1 MKSNWEKRDPSLT
14 ARMVLSFAVLTLLY
28 LAFLSFISFYF
39 GLGILPMA
47 IIAGLMIMSQWYFS
61 DRIVL
66 WSTGA
71 KIVSKEEY
79 PELHAIVENLVS
91 RANLPKPRIAVIKT
105 DMPNAFA
112 TGKGPRSSVVTVTTG
127 LMRILE
133 KEELEGVIGHELSH
147 VKHRDVTV
155 ITLASLFSTIA
166 WFIMQSSMFSS
177 MYGGYGY
184 GYNRQQQGGGIF
196 LVLIVAAIVWFLS
209 FLIIRAISRYREFAA
224 DRGSAFLTGQPK
236 YLSRALMKISGQIK
250 VAPKQE
256 LRKVEGMN
264 AFFII
269 PVVSGESITRLFS
282 THPPLEERIKRL
294 MEIEAA
300 MRSGQPSL

>member
-28 LAFLSFISFYF
+28 LAFLGFISFYF

-112 TGKGPRSSVVTVTTG
+112 TGKGPRSSVVVVTTG

-184 GYNRQQQGGGIF
+184 NRQQQGGGIF
-196 LVLIVAAIVWFLS
+196 LVLIVAAIVWFIS

-256 LRKVEGMN
+256 LKKIEGMN

-269 PVVSGESITRLFS
+269 PAVSGESIAHLFS

>member
-112 TGKGPRSSVVTVTTG
+112 TGKGPRSSVVAVTTG

-184 GYNRQQQGGGIF
+184 NRQQRGGGIF

-256 LRKVEGMN
+256 LKKIEGMN

-269 PVVSGESITRLFS
+269 PAVSGESITRLFS

-300 MRSGQPSL
+300 MHLGQPSL